1 MFQWL
6 ENTAIAAWVSTSLWG
21 YPMMLAMHVIG
32 LACVAGIF
40 ILLDLGLLGVVQG
53 LRPSAL
59 RSAFRIGWFG
69 LILNLASGAALFSSQ
84 ATTFVHNVPFLLKM
98 SLIVIGVLFTAHV
111 HLQVMR
117 QGKYLHDTAG
127 INIRLP
133 AVASLLCWLSAIVA
147 GRLIAYF

>member
-6 ENTAIAAWVSTSLWG
+6 ENTTIAAWVSTSLWG

-40 ILLDLGLLGVVQG
+40 ILLDLGLLRLVQG
-53 LRPSAL
+53 IRPGAL
-59 RSAFRIGWFG
+59 RTAFKIGWFG
-69 LILNLASGAALFSSQ
+69 LILNLASGVALFSSQ
-84 ATTFVHNVPFLLKM
+84 ATTLVQNVPFLLKM
-98 SLIVIGVLFTAHV
+98 SLIVMGVIFTAHV
-111 HLQVMR
+111 HLQVVR
-117 QGKYLHDTAG
+117 QGESLHDHAG

-133 AVASLLCWLSAIVA
+133 AAASLLCWLSAIVA